1 MKKSLIG
8 SGLVLALALA
18 GCATPP
24 PAQTAAPSASVT
36 QTDFLACM
44 VSDAGGFDDKSFNET
59 SYAGLQRAVDEL
71 GVQKKEV
78 QSAKEADYPK
88 NVQSMVDAE
97 CDIIVTVGYKLGDAT
112 AAAAKANPDIKFAI
126 VDFAYD
132 EPEENVRGLVFNTLE
147 PSYMAGYLAAS
158 LSQSGKVGTYG
169 GMKIPTVTDFM
180 EGFAQ
185 GVDHYNESKSKDVQV
200 LGWDSAKK
208 DGSFIPGSNPFGD
221 VAGGK
226 QVATNLV
233 AQGADV
239 LLPVAGPSGEGA
251 LQVAQ
256 ASGGKVSA
264 MWVDTD
270 GCVSTSKYC
279 DVIASSVGKAMDVA
293 VFEAIKAAMDDSFT
307 NEPYVGTL
315 ANGGVYLAPFHEFDA
330 KVSVETKAELEKI
343 KADIIAGTITF
354 GS

>member
-354 GS
+354 GA